1 MKSIAI
7 AIPFIVPMAMTAVC
21 SADPTATLRV
31 TARVVRYCTV
41 ITDNDVTD
49 CSTETL
55 RAQSTLSG
63 TASVMTVGGEPSI
76 QFIGPQPAIERD
88 RNTLNVS
95 F

>member
-1 MKSIAI
+1 MKSITI
-7 AIPFIVPMAMTAVC
+7 AIPFIVPMAMTTVC

-31 TARVVRYCTV
+31 TARVVRYCTAITTDV
-41 ITDNDVTD
+41 ID
-49 CSTETL
+49 CSAETL

-76 QFIGPQPAIERD
+76 QFIGPPPTVEQE
-88 RNTLNVS
+88 RNTLHVS

>member
-7 AIPFIVPMAMTAVC
+7 AIPLIVPMAMTAVC

-31 TARVVRYCTV
+31 TARVVRYCTA
-41 ITDNDVTD
+41 ITNNDVTD
-49 CSTETL
+49 CSAETL
-55 RAQSTLSG
+55 RVQSTLSG

-76 QFIGPQPAIERD
+76 QFIGPPPTVEQE
-88 RNTLNVS
+88 RNTLHVS